1 LYDARYN
8 YWRVVIAR
16 WPGAHVVERVRVSNR
31 SRLDERRRTT
41 ATWHDG
47 DLLWLGLLLAGL
59 SAALV
64 IALVWWLVT

>member
-1 LYDARYN
+1 LIER
-8 YWRVVIAR
+8 
-16 WPGAHVVERVRVSNR
+16 AHVSD
-31 SRLDERRRTT
+31 RLRLVERRRTT

-47 DLLWLGLLLAGL
+47 DLLWLGLLLSGL

>member
-1 LYDARYN
+1 LID
-8 YWRVVIAR
+8 RV
-16 WPGAHVVERVRVSNR
+16 HVSSRLRLVERQ
-31 SRLDERRRTT
+31 RTT

-59 SAALV
+59 SASLV